1 MAVTPSGGDSGATKS
16 VPAKAPDQAPGGTP
30 TKVTPGKTGT
40 NLNPVK
46 GN

>member
-16 VPAKAPDQAPGGTP
+16 VPAKAPADAPGGTP
-30 TKVTPGKTGT
+30 VRVTPGKTGK
-40 NLNPVK
+40 NLDPVK